1 MAFLGFFDILI
12 LALSLGILLLITVPL
27 SGTLVRFRANY
38 NPKGL
43 QLDAEGGAQPHTGPL
58 VTSYFGMMRR
68 VYSIEGLAG
77 LYKGFMPTLLS
88 ALALTLFAVIL
99 LGESP
104 SSPRRTGSYHGPSA
118 SIIPTLVYS
127 IFDMLVSLPAVVIT
141 YRSVTTPH
149 KLPWFQ
155 PMHSLRVLLTPT
167 ERRKPWILYLTPGL
181 LLTQA
186 VHIAYVVVLMRPL
199 GRWFLPRQEGSAVP
213 EFSAWRLAL
222 YFALVLLS
230 TGILTPLEVIATR
243 LAIQR
248 NHASPEFNS
257 VSQEEEGDAEDVA
270 EYAGAEEDV
279 IGMRSEKDPYMG
291 MVDCAK
297 RMVDEEGWG
306 ALYRAWWLT
315 FLGGLGA
322 AGSP

>member
-1 MAFLGFFDILI
+1 MFFLGFFDILV

-27 SGTLVRFRANY
+27 TGTLVRFRANY

-43 QLDAEGGAQPHTGPL
+43 QLDAEGGAQPHTGPM
-58 VTSYFGMMRR
+58 VTTYFGMMRR
-68 VYSIEGLAG
+68 VLRIEGWAG
-77 LYKGFMPTLLS
+77 MYKGFMPTLLS
-88 ALALTLFAVIL
+88 ALLLTLFAVGF

-104 SSPRRTGSYHGPSA
+104 SSPRRTGLYHGPSA
-118 SIIPTLVYS
+118 GIIPTLIYS

-149 KLPWFQ
+149 KLPWFK
-155 PMHSLRVLLTPT
+155 PMVSLRVLLTPT
-167 ERRKPWILYLTPGL
+167 ERRKPWMLYLTPGL
-181 LLTQA
+181 MLTQA
-186 VHIAYVVVLMRPL
+186 VHITYVVVFLRPL
-199 GRWFLPRQEGSAVP
+199 GRLILPRQEGSAVP
-213 EFSAWRLAL
+213 DFSLWRLAL
-222 YFALVLLS
+222 YLVLVLFS

-257 VSQEEEGDAEDVA
+257 VSQEEEGDAEEVA

-279 IGMRSEKDPYMG
+279 IGLRSEADPYMG
-291 MVDCAK
+291 MVDCA
-297 RMVDEEGWG
+297 RSIVNEEGWT

-315 FLGGLGA
+315 LLGGLAA
-322 AGSP
+322 AGSS